1 MKYGYA
7 RVSSLDQNFRLQL
20 DALKRA
26 GCERIA
32 REKQSAVKHRPQLEA
47 LLSKLRPGDELI
59 VYRLDRLARSLKHL
73 LVILDQLAAAGVT
86 LRSLTEPIDTSTPV
100 GRMIVQMLGV
110 VAEFERSLI
119 RERTLAGQAAKV
131 RRGGSP
137 GGRPPKLTEEDGKR
151 IRERYAKGGVSLSE
165 LGREYGV
172 SHMAIYDRV
181 RERKRER
188 MPVLR
193 KYL

>member
-7 RVSSLDQNFRLQL
+7 RVSTLDQNLSLQM

-26 GCERIA
+26 GCERISL
-32 REKQSAVKHRPQLEA
+32 EKQSAVKARPELEK
-47 LLSKLRPGDELI
+47 LLGKLGRGDELI
-59 VYRLDRLARSLKHL
+59 VYRLDRLARSLSHL
-73 LVILDQLAAAGVT
+73 LSILARLEAVGAG
-86 LRSLTEPIDTSTPV
+86 LRSLTEPIDTTTAV
-100 GRMIVQMLGV
+100 GRMMVQILGS
-110 VAEFERSLI
+110 VAEFERTLI
-119 RERTLAGQAAKV
+119 RERTLAGQAAAV

-137 GGRPPKLTEEDGKR
+137 GGRPPKLSDEQTRE
-151 IRERYAKGGVSLSE
+151 IRERYARGGVSLHE
-165 LGREYGV
+165 LAREYQV

-181 RERKRER
+181 RPRKRER

>member
-7 RVSSLDQNFRLQL
+7 RVSTLDQNFRLQL
-20 DALKRA
+20 DALRKA
-26 GCERIA
+26 GCERIS

-47 LLSKLRPGDELI
+47 LLLKLKPGDELI

-73 LVILDQLAAAGVT
+73 LLILDRLAEQGVS

-100 GRMIVQMLGV
+100 GRMIVQMLAV
-110 VAEFERSLI
+110 VAEFERGLI
-119 RERTLAGQAAKV
+119 RERTLAGSAANV

-137 GGRPPKLTEEDGKR
+137 GGRPAKLSEAESSAVRK
-151 IRERYAKGGVSLSE
+151 RYAEGGVSLSE

-172 SHMAIYDRV
+172 SHMTIYDRV
-181 RERKRER
+181 RPRKRER